1 MMDPHADIPPAPLAP
16 LARKLRNGMIAALA
30 LLVGL
35 NLFIRPHEPHFG
47 LDAWPGFWALFGLVG
62 AVGLGRLAKGL
73 AHTVLG
79 RNENYYERGSAVQ
92 GFNGPTDE
100 KSDSHRDAAHET

>member
-1 MMDPHADIPPAPLAP
+1 MYPHADIPSAPLTP

-47 LDAWPGFWALFGLVG
+47 LDAWPGFWAAFGLLG
-62 AVGLGRLAKGL
+62 AVLLGRAAKGL

-79 RNENYYERGSAVQ
+79 RPEDYYEKREQGSGFRVQ
-92 GFNGPTDE
+92 EQKPPGGD
-100 KSDSHRDAAHET
+100 H

>member
-1 MMDPHADIPPAPLAP
+1 MDPHAAIPPAPPAP

-47 LDAWPGFWALFGLVG
+47 LDAWPGFWAMFGLVG
-62 AVGLGRLAKGL
+62 AVGLGRAAKGL

-79 RNENYYERGSAVQ
+79 RSEDYYEKREQGSGFGVQ
-92 GFNGPTDE
+92 EQN
-100 KSDSHRDAAHET
+100 ETELPPSGGH

>member
-1 MMDPHADIPPAPLAP
+1 MEPHADTPPAPMTP
-16 LARKLRNGMIAALA
+16 LVRKLRNGMFAVLA

-47 LDAWPGFWALFGLVG
+47 LDATPGFWAVFGLVV
-62 AVGLGRLAKGL
+62 AVLLGRAAKGL

-79 RNENYYERGSAVQ
+79 RDENYYERGVEGPRGQ
-92 GFNGPTDE
+92 GAE
-100 KSDSHRDAAHET
+100 

>member
-1 MMDPHADIPPAPLAP
+1 MEPHAEMPPAPLTP
-16 LARKLRNGMIAALA
+16 LARKLRNGMVAALA

-47 LDAWPGFWALFGLVG
+47 LDAYLGFWAVFGLAG
-62 AVGLGRLAKGL
+62 AVLLGRAAKGL

-79 RNENYYERGSAVQ
+79 KDEDFYEKGAEGSGYQ
-92 GFNGPTDE
+92 GSGEE
-100 KSDSHRDAAHET
+100 KQPNHS